1 MIAIKTYEKKNLTD
15 KDAQRAVHNEINSLS
30 DLWHPN
36 IMKLHEVIDQRTHVH
51 LVMEL
56 CPGMSIYHHIKK
68 LPDRRLPEPACKII
82 FR

>member
-1 MIAIKTYEKKNLTD
+1 MAV
-15 KDAQRAVHNEINSLS
+15 QREINTLS

-56 CPGMSIYHHIKK
+56 CNGMSIYHLIKK
-68 LPDRRLPEPACKII
+68 QPN
-82 FR
+82 